1 MKSSI
6 HSYDL
11 YGDRQQSGWTNSFQ
25 FEWIPVRSSPY
36 NYDIRPHTR
45 DAFIQILYLTQGEG
59 DVFINDARYKVYSPA
74 LILIPS
80 QNVHGFQFSTNIDG
94 PVVTAAQKSLE
105 SMASVVMP
113 ELVSVLRKPAILQ
126 LEESSRHAE
135 ALMPLFLGIER
146 EWRVHAVGQVAAGM
160 SLVMALLVQVARL
173 SNVLESPRMAHN
185 SRKAQQIEKFRA
197 LVDEHFR
204 QRRPMAY
211 YASEMGLTAG
221 HLTRLCREVL
231 NVSSQDVVNARIL
244 HEAQRELVYSGDGIK
259 QVANLVG
266 FVDEAYFTRSF
277 RKHMGLTPSEFRV
290 RALQS
295 MNGKTIWALFGFG
308 VGFDGLINFLH
319 VAEQL
324 HEVVEGMR
332 QITRREISQR
342 RIVVRAYFGL
352 CVFFPHLA
360 PVLGHGHPFGSAI
373 ACVGP

>member
-1 MKSSI
+1 MHTDLGITLMKSAI
-6 HSYDL
+6 PSYDL

-36 NYDIRPHTR
+36 NYDIRPHKH

-59 DVFINDARYKVYSPA
+59 DVLINDARYKVSSPA

-80 QNVHGFQFSTNIDG
+80 QNVHGFQFSSNIDG

-105 SMASVVMP
+105 SMAAVVMP
-113 ELVSVLRKPAILQ
+113 ELVSVLRKPAVLH
-126 LEESSRHAE
+126 LDESSRYAE

-160 SLVMALLVQVARL
+160 SLLMALLVQVARL
-173 SNVLESPRMAHN
+173 SNVLEPAPMAHN

-197 LVDEHFR
+197 LVDAHFR
-204 QRRPMAY
+204 ERRPIED

-244 HEAQRELVYSGDGIK
+244 HEAQRELVYSTDGIK
-259 QVANLVG
+259 QIANLVG
-266 FVDEAYFTRSF
+266 FVDEAYFTRFF
-277 RKHMGLTPSEFRV
+277 RKHMGVTPSDFRL

-295 MNGKTIWALFGFG
+295 MKTK
-308 VGFDGLINFLH
+308 
-319 VAEQL
+319 
-324 HEVVEGMR
+324 
-332 QITRREISQR
+332 
-342 RIVVRAYFGL
+342 
-352 CVFFPHLA
+352 LA
-360 PVLGHGHPFGSAI
+360 
-373 ACVGP
+373 

>member
-1 MKSSI
+1 MYLYLGDTLMKSSI
-6 HSYDL
+6 PSYDL

-36 NYDIRPHTR
+36 NYDIRPHTH

-266 FVDEAYFTRSF
+266 FVDEAYFTRFF

-295 MNGKTIWALFGFG
+295 MNGKTI
-308 VGFDGLINFLH
+308 
-319 VAEQL
+319 
-324 HEVVEGMR
+324 
-332 QITRREISQR
+332 
-342 RIVVRAYFGL
+342 
-352 CVFFPHLA
+352 
-360 PVLGHGHPFGSAI
+360 
-373 ACVGP
+373 

>member
-6 HSYDL
+6 PSYDL

-36 NYDIRPHTR
+36 NYDIRPHTH

-204 QRRPMAY
+204 QRRSMAY

-266 FVDEAYFTRSF
+266 FIDEAYFTRFF

-295 MNGKTIWALFGFG
+295 MNGKTI
-308 VGFDGLINFLH
+308 
-319 VAEQL
+319 
-324 HEVVEGMR
+324 
-332 QITRREISQR
+332 
-342 RIVVRAYFGL
+342 
-352 CVFFPHLA
+352 
-360 PVLGHGHPFGSAI
+360 
-373 ACVGP
+373 

>member
-6 HSYDL
+6 PSYDL

-36 NYDIRPHTR
+36 NYDIRPHTH

-204 QRRPMAY
+204 QRRSMAY

-266 FVDEAYFTRSF
+266 FVDEAYFTRFF

-295 MNGKTIWALFGFG
+295 MNGKTI
-308 VGFDGLINFLH
+308 
-319 VAEQL
+319 
-324 HEVVEGMR
+324 
-332 QITRREISQR
+332 
-342 RIVVRAYFGL
+342 
-352 CVFFPHLA
+352 
-360 PVLGHGHPFGSAI
+360 
-373 ACVGP
+373 